1 MSGRGMST
9 AADLTSLEF
18 DESFDAFDSLNSD
31 FDLAWSPENSDLP
44 ALGASGA
51 HPSSTRV
58 RFTALA
64 ELHSKSLGLEGRAL
78 VTNLSPRGLSLSSSL
93 DLDPGTRVELT
104 IALGFAAEEVTVD
117 AEVLWRRYRD
127 EADTVYG
134 MAFCEP
140 STQVYEEI
148 NKTIQERCEGRVVEW
163 DLPWLPEESK
173 VERFSW
179 RALMLGIAVG
189 LAGALGALGLTGSES
204 DATAEKPQAK
214 GIRAIAAATAD
225 VAEEPVGLATEQPT
239 TDVTP
244 TPVVQTEQEVKPALV
259 EKVAVES
266 TDAKDTAKAK
276 VDSATKSVKADLAPP
291 AVLPTPT
298 SPKAQALAKPKPVES
313 GEMSAA
319 VTEDASAVEAVGPA
333 WEAVEDG
340 VKFRIPLDQGAE
352 GVKWFALSEPN
363 RLVVDVLNAS
373 TPLGQKSYEV
383 DHPWLN
389 SLRLGRYEGKTRFV
403 FDIDKG
409 VVFNGDPALTA
420 SGDWVTMTFERANP

>member
-31 FDLAWSPENSDLP
+31 FDLAWSPQNSDMP
-44 ALGASGA
+44 ALGTSGE

-93 DLDPGTRVELT
+93 DLDPGTRVEIT
-104 IALGFAAEEVTVD
+104 IALGFAAEEVTVE

-204 DATAEKPQAK
+204 DAVAEKPQAK
-214 GIRAIAAATAD
+214 GIRAIATGTTVVVETPVSSATA
-225 VAEEPVGLATEQPT
+225 QPMA
-239 TDVTP
+239 DAMP
-244 TPVVQTEQEVKPALV
+244 APVVKMEESKPALV
-259 EKVAVES
+259 EKNPLRS
-266 TDAKDTAKAK
+266 TDAKDATQAK
-276 VDSATKSVKADLAPP
+276 VEPATKSVTADVASPAP
-291 AVLPTPT
+291 
-298 SPKAQALAKPKPVES
+298 SPSSANPKTQARAKPKPIES
-313 GEMSAA
+313 REMSAA
-319 VTEDASAVEAVGPA
+319 VTEDASAVEALGPA
-333 WEAVEDG
+333 WEAVDG
-340 VKFRIPLDQGAE
+340 GLKFRIPLDQGAE

-363 RLVVDVLNAS
+363 RLVVDVLSAS

-383 DHPWLN
+383 EHAWIS

-403 FDIDKG
+403 FDIDQG